1 MAVFFR
7 YLRDVE
13 PKPFA
18 STWVELRE
26 ALGKHVERQDKTRG
40 SLWSPAVYRPGATRG
55 NSGVEALWCFVADLD
70 GQALARVKRTL
81 SRLTYLA
88 YTTHSHREGDEHWHV
103 VIPLSRRVDADEWA
117 NVWAWAN
124 DSLGLNAD
132 VKTCDPARIFYT
144 PQHPKGSPFAFV
156 ANEGRLLTPPKHHV
170 STAVSKR
177 KRSVPLPRSRSLTY
191 LLDERWWNQPIDL
204 SQYDGMTQAE
214 IHRDMQREWAELRA
228 RMTAENSN

>member
-1 MAVFFR
+1 MAVYFR
-7 YLRDVE
+7 YLRDIE

-18 STWVELRE
+18 STWVELRQ
-26 ALGKHVERQDKTRG
+26 ALSVHVERQDKTRG
-40 SLWSPAVYRPGATRG
+40 ALWSPAVYRPGATRG
-55 NSGVEALWCFVADLD
+55 NAGVETLWCFVADID
-70 GQALARVKRTL
+70 GQTLAKRSL
-81 SRLTYLA
+81 QRLTYLA

-103 VIPLSRRVDADEWA
+103 VLPLARRVRADEWA
-117 NVWAWAN
+117 FVWSWAN

-132 VKTCDPARIFYT
+132 VKTYDPARIFYT

-156 ANEGRLLTPPKHHV
+156 ANEGRLLTPPKQRASAVV
-170 STAVSKR
+170 SSR